1 MSQKPALVVHP
12 DVDFRHRIQQML
24 SDLRCDV
31 ETALDGTLRPER
43 THPSDYRLVA
53 VHEEMVM
60 SDGERIALHFRADAA
75 PIPVIVFSD
84 QIDVRKAVT
93 AVQKGAFDYFTKDSD
108 AREIQ
113 TSLARAVK
121 LSGINGRREKG
132 KTGSNKHGAII
143 SRSDQMTKLLAIAE
157 RVAQSNAT
165 VLVQGESG
173 TGKELLARFIHHR
186 SGRSDKPFVAMNC
199 AALPDNLVE
208 SELFGYDK
216 GAFTGAT
223 QSRRGKFEQAQGG
236 TLVLD
241 EISEMPLGVQAKLLR
256 VLQEKEVDPIGGR
269 KPIPVDVRIVA
280 TCNRELARMVKDGT
294 FRQDL
299 YYRLHVI
306 PLKIPPLRERRDD
319 IPLLV
324 AHFKDKFTVLHHAPD
339 LEISSEAMAR
349 LSGWSWPGNVREL
362 ENTIERAVLICDGAM
377 IGPEHLL
384 IEEQI
389 TANGD
394 VDAHALVGMTVKD
407 IEKKLIG
414 QTLKHVNDN
423 RTHAAQ
429 MLGISIRTLRNKLR
443 EYGQTD
449 LQDLPSLSGNNA

>member
-1 MSQKPALVVHP
+1 MNHKPALVVHP
-12 DVDFRHRIQQML
+12 DDDFRHRIQRML
-24 SDLRCDV
+24 TDLNCDV
-31 ETALDGTLRPER
+31 ETGIDGTLRPER
-43 THPSDYRLVA
+43 TNPSDYRLVA

-60 SDGERIALHFRADAA
+60 SDGEKIAIYFWANAGH
-75 PIPVIVFSD
+75 IPVIVFSD
-84 QIDVRKAVT
+84 QIDIRKAVT
-93 AVQKGAFDYFTKDSD
+93 AVQKGAFDYFAKDSD
-108 AREIQ
+108 AQEIQ
-113 TSLARAVK
+113 TSIVRAVK
-121 LSGINGRREKG
+121 LSGTNGRREKG
-132 KTGSNKHGAII
+132 MTGSNKHDAII
-143 SRSDQMTKLLAIAE
+143 SRSDRMAGLLAIAE
-157 RVAQSNAT
+157 RVAPSNAT

-186 SGRSDKPFVAMNC
+186 SDRSDKPFVAMNC

-223 QSRRGKFEQAQGG
+223 RSRRGKFEQAQGG

-241 EISEMPLGVQAKLLR
+241 EISEMPLGLQAKLLR

-306 PLKIPPLRERRDD
+306 PLKIPPLRERKDD

-324 AHFKDKFTVLHHAPD
+324 AHFKDKFSRLHHAPGLD
-339 LEISSEAMAR
+339 ISPEAMAR
-349 LSGWSWPGNVREL
+349 LAGWSWPGNVREL
-362 ENTIERAVLICDGAM
+362 ENTIERSVLICDGAM
-377 IGPEHLL
+377 IRPEHLL

-389 TANGD
+389 TAAGDCGANG
-394 VDAHALVGMTVKD
+394 LVGMTVKD

-449 LQDLPSLSGNNA
+449 PQDLPSLSGNNV

>member
-1 MSQKPALVVHP
+1 MNRKPALVVHP
-12 DVDFRHRIQQML
+12 DDDFRHRIQQML

-31 ETALDGTLRPER
+31 EIGIDGTLRPEG
-43 THPSDYRLVA
+43 TQPSDYRLVA

-60 SDGERIALHFRADAA
+60 SDGEKIALHFWANAGDV
-75 PIPVIVFSD
+75 PVIVFSD
-84 QIDVRKAVT
+84 RIDVRKAVA
-93 AVQKGAFDYFTKDSD
+93 AVQEGAFDYFTKDSD
-108 AREIQ
+108 GQEIQ

-121 LSGINGRREKG
+121 LSGKNGRPEEG
-132 KTGSNKHGAII
+132 TPGSGKHGAII
-143 SRSDQMTKLLAIAE
+143 SRSDPMAKLLAIAE

-173 TGKELLARFIHHR
+173 TGKELLARFIHQR
-186 SGRSDKPFVAMNC
+186 SDRSDKPFVAMNC

-223 QSRRGKFEQAQGG
+223 RSRRGKFEQAQGG

-241 EISEMPLGVQAKLLR
+241 EISEMPLGLQAKLLR

-280 TCNRELARMVKDGT
+280 TCNRELARLVKDGT

-306 PLKIPPLRERRDD
+306 PLKIPPLRERKDD

-324 AHFKDKFTVLHHAPD
+324 AHFKDKFSRLHHAPG
-339 LEISSEAMAR
+339 LEISSQAMAR
-349 LSGWSWPGNVREL
+349 LTGWSWPGNVREL
-362 ENTIERAVLICDGAM
+362 ENTIERAVLICDKTM

-384 IEEQI
+384 IEERI
-389 TANGD
+389 TATGD
-394 VDAHALVGMTVKD
+394 GDAHALVGMTVKD

-449 LQDLPSLSGNNA
+449 PQDLASLTGNNA

>member
-1 MSQKPALVVHP
+1 MNRKPALVVHP
-12 DVDFRHRIQQML
+12 DDDFRHRIQRML
-24 SDLRCDV
+24 SDLGCDV
-31 ETALDGTLRPER
+31 ETGVDGTLRPER
-43 THPSDYRLVA
+43 THPSDYRLAA
-53 VHEEMVM
+53 VHEDMVM
-60 SDGERIALHFRADAA
+60 SDGEKIALNFWAKAGH
-75 PIPVIVFSD
+75 IPVIVFSD
-84 QIDVRKAVT
+84 RIDVRKAVT
-93 AVQKGAFDYFTKDSD
+93 AVQNGAFDYFTKDSD
-108 AREIQ
+108 AQEIQ
-113 TSLARAVK
+113 TSIARAVK
-121 LSGINGRREKG
+121 LSGNNGRPEKG
-132 KTGSNKHGAII
+132 ATGSNKHSAII
-143 SRSDQMTKLLAIAE
+143 SRSDQMARLLAIAE

-165 VLVQGESG
+165 VLIQGESG

-186 SGRSDKPFVAMNC
+186 SDRSDKPFVAMNC

-223 QSRRGKFEQAQGG
+223 KSRRGKFEQAQGG

-241 EISEMPLGVQAKLLR
+241 EISEMPLGLQAKLLR

-280 TCNRELARMVKDGT
+280 TCNRELAGMVKDGT

-306 PLKIPPLRERRDD
+306 PLTIPPLRERRDD
-319 IPLLV
+319 ISLLV
-324 AHFKDKFTVLHHAPD
+324 AHFKDKFSALHHAPG
-339 LEISSEAMAR
+339 LEITSEAIAR

-362 ENTIERAVLICDGAM
+362 ENTIERAVLICDGA
-377 IGPEHLL
+377 IICPEHLL

-389 TANGD
+389 TPTGD
-394 VDAHALVGMTVKD
+394 SDAPALVGMTVKD

-449 LQDLPSLSGNNA
+449 PQDLPTLSGNNA